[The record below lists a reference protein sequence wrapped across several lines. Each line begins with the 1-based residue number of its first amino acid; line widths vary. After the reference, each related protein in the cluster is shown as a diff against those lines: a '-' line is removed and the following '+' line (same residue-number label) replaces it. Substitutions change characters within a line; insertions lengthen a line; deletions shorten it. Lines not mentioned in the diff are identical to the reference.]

1 MVLESA
7 TRLSPVA
14 GTWIEEMREVCVS
27 HELQELD
34 YLVGLGEVKAQ
45 IGRLALRLSAEQSY
59 RAQGAAILPA
69 HRHLVFS
76 GPIGVGKR
84 RVAQAFGEIC
94 ARLGALRKGHLVT
107 LDLCDRD
114 VCNPDKKTALML
126 EKCEE
131 ALDGILYVSNE
142 AFLPTGILRSR
153 GDLRLDPVDVMI
165 GFMARYRGR
174 IVVVLDSRHQQ
185 FDCISF
191 HSGLARLFSETIS
204 FDALEPSELLQILT
218 AKARDQGLDLPDGI
232 ECDVMPWIAAH
243 CLRGDWRNARE
254 MSDLLSRALALRTKR
269 AVRQRCAS
277 FGGLDLHDFRQAL
290 AAMQTQNAA
299 NFDRPNEFPARL
311 SSFVASLIRPV
322 DR

>member
-1 MVLESA
+1 
-7 TRLSPVA
+7 
-14 GTWIEEMREVCVS
+14 MREVCVN

-34 YLVGLGEVKAQ
+34 SLIGLEGVKAQ
-45 IGRLALRLSAEQSY
+45 IGRLAQRLSAEQSY

-94 ARLGALRKGHLVT
+94 ARRGALREGHLVT
-107 LDLCDRD
+107 LDPCDLD
-114 VCNPDKKTALML
+114 VCNPDKKIALML

-142 AFLPTGILRSR
+142 TFLPTGILRSR

-165 GFMARYRGR
+165 GFMARHRGR
-174 IVVVLDSRHQQ
+174 IVVVLDARHQQ

-191 HSGLARLFSETIS
+191 HSGLARLFSETIA
-204 FDALEPSELLQILT
+204 FDALEPADLLQILA
-218 AKARDQGLDLPDGI
+218 AKAHDQGLDLPDGI
-232 ECDVMPWIAAH
+232 ECDVMPWIIAH
-243 CLRGDWRNARE
+243 CRRGDWRNARE
-254 MSDLLSRALALRTKR
+254 MSDLLSRALALRTQR
-269 AVRQRCAS
+269 AIRQRCAS
-277 FGGLDLHDFRQAL
+277 FGGLERRDFRRAL
-290 AAMQTQNAA
+290 AVMQTQNAA
-299 NFDRPNEFPARL
+299 NFDRPNEIPARI
-311 SSFVASLIRPV
+311 SSFVASVIRPV